1 MDIIAE
7 ILETDRLAEEKLAE
21 AERKRAAM
29 LENVR
34 SEQERFDNIAREDSA
49 SYAAALEAENN
60 SRIDRELEELDARK
74 QKEFSELEAVFEKN
88 SGRWADE
95 IFSRIIA
102 L

>member
-21 AERKRAAM
+21 AEKKRAAM

-34 SEQERFDNIAREDSA
+34 REQERFENIAGEDNRH
-49 SYAAALEAENN
+49 YAESLEAENAQ
-60 SRIDRELEELDARK
+60 RLAEELKKLEDWQ
-74 QKEFSELEAVFEKN
+74 QKHFSSLEAVFEKN
-88 SGRWADE
+88 SDKWAEE
-95 IFSRIIA
+95 IFSRITA

>member
-34 SEQERFDNIAREDSA
+34 SEQERFENIAREDSA

-60 SRIDRELEELDARK
+60 SRLDRELEELDARK

-95 IFSRIIA
+95 IFSRITA